1 MANTSSDTIG
11 PQPAGIGN
19 KHVYAVRLSVDT
31 YASGGVAVTIPA
43 SITNPVVFIQCSGGY
58 VGEWDATNS
67 KVKLYSTAGTQATT
81 LGSAVTVDIL
91 FIGQ

>member
-1 MANTSSDTIG
+1 MATSTSVVIG

-19 KHVYAVRLSVDT
+19 RHVHCVSMSIDT
-31 YASGGVAVTIPA
+31 YSAGGIAVTVPA
-43 SITNPVVFIQCSGGY
+43 SITQPVVFVQASGGY

-67 KVKLYSTAGTQATT
+67 KVVLYSTAGTEATT
-81 LGSAVTVDIL
+81 LGSAVAVTVL